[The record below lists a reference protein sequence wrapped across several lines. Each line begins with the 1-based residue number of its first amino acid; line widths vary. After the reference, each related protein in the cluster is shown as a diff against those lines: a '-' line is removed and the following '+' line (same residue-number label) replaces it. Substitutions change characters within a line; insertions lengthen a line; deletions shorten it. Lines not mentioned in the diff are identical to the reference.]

1 MFKLRIRNLNE
12 TYGGGKENLAADF
25 LQAIG
30 FLGTE
35 GPRTRETKRAKTGIL
50 LFTKCLIPNPRKS
63 WTTSEMAKELGMPLQ
78 GIYRHLQWLREVGFL
93 TEDFPGKAED
103 PKKVRLW
110 HYDLE
115 KAWAGVENRARICLE
130 TYREIVNNLNKNLK
144 ESKNEIPDDM
154 INVGKEEPF
163 EIIVREINLD
173 MKPTKKHETVKLSA
187 DEAEKRIKVE
197 KERYTTMDDLGSLC
211 RGIGLLS
218 NHHYPYHKSMPYKII
233 DGCFLQRPDRAWTA
247 EEIAAWIETT
257 RPTAYRHLNR
267 LISLGFIERCRAED
281 GGPPTS
287 AFHLRYGSLKKAW
300 AKIETQVEL
309 VLDKYRKTIKQLSE
323 N

>member
-12 TYGGGKENLAADF
+12 SYGTTKEHLVADF

-30 FLGTE
+30 FLGTD
-35 GPRTRETKRAKTGIL
+35 GPKARETKRAKTGIL

-63 WTTSEMAKELGMPLQ
+63 WTTSEIAKELGVPLQ
-78 GIYRHLQWLREVGFL
+78 GVYKHLQWLREIGFL

-115 KAWAGVENRARICLE
+115 KAWAGVENRARICLD
-130 TYREIVNNLNKNLK
+130 TYREIINNLNNTLK
-144 ESKNEIPDDM
+144 DAKEVVPEGM
-154 INVGKEEPF
+154 ILLEKEESF
-163 EIIVREINLD
+163 EIELREINRNEEQSY
-173 MKPTKKHETVKLSA
+173 ETDLSA
-187 DEAEKRIKVE
+187 I
-197 KERYTTMDDLGSLC
+197 G

-218 NHHYPYHKSMPYKII
+218 NHHYPYSESMPYKIL
-233 DGCFLQRPDRAWTA
+233 DECFFQRPDRAWTA

-257 RPTAYRHLNR
+257 KPTAYRHLNR
-267 LISLGFIERCRAED
+267 LISLGLIERCRASD

-287 AFHLRYGSLKKAW
+287 AFHLRFGSLKKGW
-300 AKIETQVEL
+300 QKIETQTEL
-309 VLDKYRKTIKQLSE
+309 ILDKYKKTIIKLKE
-323 N
+323 E

>member
-1 MFKLRIRNLNE
+1 MFKLRIRNLNDS
-12 TYGGGKENLAADF
+12 YGSSKEHLVTDF

-30 FLGTE
+30 FLGTD
-35 GPRTRETKRAKTGIL
+35 GPKARETKRAKTGIL
-50 LFTKCLIPNPRKS
+50 LFTKCLIPNPKKS
-63 WTTSEMAKELGMPLQ
+63 WTTSEIAKELEVPLQ

-110 HYDLE
+110 HYDIE
-115 KAWAGVENRARICLE
+115 KAWAGVENRAKICLE
-130 TYREIVNNLNKNLK
+130 TYREIINNLNNTLK
-144 ESKNEIPDDM
+144 EAKDTIPESM
-154 INVGKEEPF
+154 IILEKEEPF
-163 EIIVREINLD
+163 EMDLREIEKDNERSY
-173 MKPTKKHETVKLSA
+173 ETDLSA
-187 DEAEKRIKVE
+187 
-197 KERYTTMDDLGSLC
+197 LG

-218 NHHYPYHKSMPYKII
+218 NHHYPYSESMPYKIL
-233 DGCFLQRPDRAWTA
+233 DECFFQRPDRAWTA

-267 LISLGFIERCRAED
+267 LISLGLIERCRAAD

-287 AFHLRYGSLKKAW
+287 AFHLRLGSLKKGW
-300 AKIETQVEL
+300 QKIETQIEII
-309 VLDKYRKTIKQLSE
+309 LDSYKKTITKLKE

>member
-1 MFKLRIRNLNE
+1 MFKLKVRNLNE
-12 TYGGGKENLAADF
+12 SYGSTKEDLVADF

-30 FLGTE
+30 FLGTD
-35 GPRTRETKRAKTGIL
+35 GAKARQTKRTKTGIL
-50 LFTKCLIPNPRKS
+50 LFAKCLIPAPEKS
-63 WTTSEMAKELGMPLQ
+63 WTTSEIAKELGVPLQ

-115 KAWAGVENRARICLE
+115 KAWSGVENRARTCLN
-130 TYREIVNNLNKNLK
+130 TYREIINNLNKKLK
-144 ESKNEIPDDM
+144 EAKDIIPEGM
-154 INVGKEEPF
+154 IILDKEESF
-163 EIIVREINLD
+163 EIDLREIQPND
-173 MKPTKKHETVKLSA
+173 NNYEM
-187 DEAEKRIKVE
+187 
-197 KERYTTMDDLGSLC
+197 DLGALG

-218 NHHYPYHKSMPYKII
+218 SHHHPYTESMPYKII
-233 DGCFLQRPDRAWTA
+233 DECFFQRPDRAWTA

-267 LISLGFIERCRAED
+267 LISLGLIERCRAAD

-287 AFHLRYGSLKKAW
+287 AFHLRKGSLKRGW
-300 AKIETQVEL
+300 QKIETQTEL
-309 VLDKYRKTIKQLSE
+309 ILGKYKKTIKQLAE
-323 N
+323 K

>member
-12 TYGGGKENLAADF
+12 SYGSSKELLVADF

-30 FLGTE
+30 FLGTD
-35 GPRTRETKRAKTGIL
+35 GPKAKETKRAKTGIL
-50 LFTKCLIPNPRKS
+50 LFTKCLIPNPDKS
-63 WTTSEMAKELGMPLQ
+63 WTTSEIAKELGVPLQ
-78 GIYRHLQWLREVGFL
+78 GVYRHLQWLREVGFL

-115 KAWAGVENRARICLE
+115 KAWSGVENRARICLE
-130 TYREIVNNLNKNLK
+130 TYREIINNLNKTLK
-144 ESKNEIPDDM
+144 ESKEVVPDGM
-154 INVGKEEPF
+154 ILLDKEESF
-163 EIIVREINLD
+163 EMDLREIRRD
-173 MKPTKKHETVKLSA
+173 EEESYESDLSA
-187 DEAEKRIKVE
+187 I
-197 KERYTTMDDLGSLC
+197 G

-218 NHHYPYHKSMPYKII
+218 NHHYPYHESMPYKIL
-233 DGCFLQRPDRAWTA
+233 DECFFQRPDRAWTA

-267 LISLGFIERCRAED
+267 LISLGLIERCRATD

-287 AFHLRYGSLKKAW
+287 AFHLRLGSLKKGW
-300 AKIETQVEL
+300 QKIETQTEL
-309 VLDKYRKTIKQLSE
+309 VLDKYKKTITKLKE
-323 N
+323 

>member
-12 TYGGGKENLAADF
+12 SYGTTKEHLVADF

-30 FLGTE
+30 FLGTD
-35 GPRTRETKRAKTGIL
+35 GPKARETKRAKTGIL

-63 WTTSEMAKELGMPLQ
+63 WTTSEIAKELGVPLQ
-78 GIYRHLQWLREVGFL
+78 GVYKHLQWLREIGFL

-115 KAWAGVENRARICLE
+115 KAWAGVENRAKICLE
-130 TYREIVNNLNKNLK
+130 TYREIINNLNSTLK
-144 ESKNEIPDDM
+144 DAKEVVPEGM
-154 INVGKEEPF
+154 ILLEKEEAF
-163 EIIVREINLD
+163 EIELREIKINEEQSY
-173 MKPTKKHETVKLSA
+173 ETDLSA
-187 DEAEKRIKVE
+187 I
-197 KERYTTMDDLGSLC
+197 G

-218 NHHYPYHKSMPYKII
+218 NHHYPYSESMPYKIL
-233 DGCFLQRPDRAWTA
+233 DECFFQRPDRAWTA

-257 RPTAYRHLNR
+257 KPTAYRHLNR
-267 LISLGFIERCRAED
+267 LISLGLIERCRASD

-287 AFHLRYGSLKKAW
+287 AFHLRFGSLKKGW
-300 AKIETQVEL
+300 QKIETQTEL
-309 VLDKYRKTIKQLSE
+309 ILDKYKKTIMKLKE
-323 N
+323 

>member
-12 TYGGGKENLAADF
+12 SYGTTKEHLVSDF

-30 FLGTE
+30 FLGTD
-35 GPRTRETKRAKTGIL
+35 GPKARETKRAKTGIL
-50 LFTKCLIPNPRKS
+50 LFTKCLIPQPEKS
-63 WTTSEMAKELGMPLQ
+63 WTTAEIAKELGVPLQ
-78 GIYRHLQWLREVGFL
+78 GIYRHLQWLREVGFI

-115 KAWAGVENRARICLE
+115 KAWAGVENRARICLD
-130 TYREIVNNLNKNLK
+130 TYREIISNLNNTLK
-144 ESKNEIPDDM
+144 DSKNVIPDGM
-154 INVGKEEPF
+154 ILLEKEEPF
-163 EIIVREINLD
+163 EIELKEIKRD
-173 MKPTKKHETVKLSA
+173 EEQSYET
-187 DEAEKRIKVE
+187 
-197 KERYTTMDDLGSLC
+197 DLCAIG

-218 NHHYPYHKSMPYKII
+218 NHHFPYSESMPYKIL
-233 DGCFLQRPDRAWTA
+233 DECFFQRPDRAWTA

-267 LISLGFIERCRAED
+267 LISLGLIERCRAAD

-287 AFHLRYGSLKKAW
+287 AFHLRFGSLKKGW
-300 AKIETQVEL
+300 QKIEIQTEL
-309 VLDKYRKTIKQLSE
+309 VLDKYKKTIADLKE
-323 N
+323 E

>member
-12 TYGGGKENLAADF
+12 SYGTTKEHLVADF

-30 FLGTE
+30 FLGTD
-35 GPRTRETKRAKTGIL
+35 GPKARETKRAKTGIL

-63 WTTSEMAKELGMPLQ
+63 WTTSEIAKELGVPLQ
-78 GIYRHLQWLREVGFL
+78 GVYKHLQWLREIGFL

-115 KAWAGVENRARICLE
+115 KAWAGVENRARICLD
-130 TYREIVNNLNKNLK
+130 TYREIINNLNNTLK
-144 ESKNEIPDDM
+144 DAKEVIPEGM
-154 INVGKEEPF
+154 ILLEKEESF
-163 EIIVREINLD
+163 EIELREINRNEEQSY
-173 MKPTKKHETVKLSA
+173 ETDLSA
-187 DEAEKRIKVE
+187 I
-197 KERYTTMDDLGSLC
+197 G

-218 NHHYPYHKSMPYKII
+218 NHHYPYSESMPYKIL
-233 DGCFLQRPDRAWTA
+233 DECFFQRPDRAWTA

-257 RPTAYRHLNR
+257 KPTAYRHLNR
-267 LISLGFIERCRAED
+267 LISLGLIERCRASD

-287 AFHLRYGSLKKAW
+287 AFHLRFGSLKKGW
-300 AKIETQVEL
+300 QKIETQTEL
-309 VLDKYRKTIKQLSE
+309 ILDKYKKTIIKLKE
-323 N
+323 E

>member
-12 TYGGGKENLAADF
+12 SYGSTKELLVADF

-30 FLGTE
+30 FLGTD
-35 GPRTRETKRAKTGIL
+35 GPKAKETKRAKTGIL
-50 LFTKCLIPNPRKS
+50 LFTKCLIPNPDKS
-63 WTTSEMAKELGMPLQ
+63 WTTSEIAKELGVPLQ
-78 GIYRHLQWLREVGFL
+78 GVYRHLQWLREVGFL

-115 KAWAGVENRARICLE
+115 KAWSGVENRARICLE
-130 TYREIVNNLNKNLK
+130 TYREIINNLNKTLK
-144 ESKNEIPDDM
+144 ESKEVVPDGM
-154 INVGKEEPF
+154 ILLDKEEAF
-163 EIIVREINLD
+163 EIDLREIRRDND
-173 MKPTKKHETVKLSA
+173 ESYENDLSA
-187 DEAEKRIKVE
+187 I
-197 KERYTTMDDLGSLC
+197 G

-218 NHHYPYHKSMPYKII
+218 NHHYPYHESMPYKIL
-233 DGCFLQRPDRAWTA
+233 DECFFQRPDRAWTA

-267 LISLGFIERCRAED
+267 LISLGLIERCRAAD

-287 AFHLRYGSLKKAW
+287 AFHLRLGSLKKGW
-300 AKIETQVEL
+300 QKIETQTEL
-309 VLDKYRKTIKQLSE
+309 VLDKYKKTIAKLKE
-323 N
+323 